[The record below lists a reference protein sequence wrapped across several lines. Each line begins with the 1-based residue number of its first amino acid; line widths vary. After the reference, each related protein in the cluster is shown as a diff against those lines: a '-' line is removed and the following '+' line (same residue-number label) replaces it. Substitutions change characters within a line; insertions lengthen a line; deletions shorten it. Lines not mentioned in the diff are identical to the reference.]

1 MEIPTIEIP
10 PIDKIETISI
20 PLPTADV
27 PFYAPLVVPP
37 SDLREPE
44 GVEAEASEDV
54 DTGIR
59 NVNIPI
65 IDFDVPLPENEI
77 LITASTTAVV
87 SVAATLTATAAFKW
101 VVTAM
106 KPILKTAW
114 KKISPSDQ
122 KSLLTK
128 IKENVDDHDEQMQIL
143 GAMVRLGV
151 VVWSGFI
158 ITLNYVELPMVR
170 KPLGASSDI
179 TFVASIFTGALAT
192 FGLSTGNGN
201 KKKRRT

>member
-1 MEIPTIEIP
+1 MVEIPTMQIP
-10 PIDKIETISI
+10 PLNNIETISI
-20 PLPTADV
+20 PLPTGKV
-27 PFYAPLVVPP
+27 PFYQPMVIPP

-44 GVEAEASEDV
+44 GVQPETTDDV

-106 KPILKTAW
+106 KPILKTTW
-114 KKISPSDQ
+114 KK
-122 KSLLTK
+122 
-128 IKENVDDHDEQMQIL
+128 
-143 GAMVRLGV
+143 
-151 VVWSGFI
+151 
-158 ITLNYVELPMVR
+158 
-170 KPLGASSDI
+170 
-179 TFVASIFTGALAT
+179 
-192 FGLSTGNGN
+192 LSQ
-201 KKKRRT
+201 KKKVSLEE

>member
-1 MEIPTIEIP
+1 METQPSILLPRIVIP
-10 PIDKIETISI
+10 PVEKFETISI

-27 PFYAPLVVPP
+27 PSYIPLVVPP
-37 SDLREPE
+37 SDLRQPE
-44 GVEAEASEDV
+44 GVEAEATEET

-106 KPILKTAW
+106 KPILKTTW
-114 KKISPSDQ
+114 KKLSPKDQ
-122 KSLLTK
+122 K
-128 IKENVDDHDEQMQIL
+128 V
-143 GAMVRLGV
+143 
-151 VVWSGFI
+151 
-158 ITLNYVELPMVR
+158 
-170 KPLGASSDI
+170 
-179 TFVASIFTGALAT
+179 
-192 FGLSTGNGN
+192 
-201 KKKRRT
+201 